1 MKWFCIPLLFLFSIL
16 ATYSNDPK
24 PKVTFL
30 IAEREYLSEE
40 TLPRFAKSI
49 FLRITTFNIAK
60 RIKRVMEGTS

>member
-1 MKWFCIPLLFLFSIL
+1 MKWFCIPLVFLFSTL
-16 ATYSNDPK
+16 ATYSNDPN

-40 TLPRFAKSI
+40 ALPALQNLT
-49 FLRITTFNIAK
+49 FLRIIIFNIAK